1 MVLYLI
7 KLRTLLIIFHLI
19 KPIIPGGTMG
29 DPILHIVRG
38 HHVIQGIH
46 LLMKIAHVHLTV
58 IDHLVRAPKLERREL
73 HRHIVENDGGLLL
86 YPITDLLYGSLDNL
100 FMIEWQARKLVDRAP
115 TDRVGFI
122 GRTRLP
128 AILALGEISDREQPP
143 DLHLGSRLQPHHVE
157 PVRGTGG
164 GTDTTELFPFDA
176 PQARPI
182 IQYPIGGVI

>member
-1 MVLYLI
+1 
-7 KLRTLLIIFHLI
+7 
-19 KPIIPGGTMG
+19 MG

-100 FMIEWQARKLVDRAP
+100 FMIEWQARKIVDRHQ
-115 TDRVGFI
+115 RI
-122 GRTRLP
+122 
-128 AILALGEISDREQPP
+128 ESDLSAGHVFLLF
-143 DLHLGSRLQPHHVE
+143 LHK
-157 PVRGTGG
+157 
-164 GTDTTELFPFDA
+164 
-176 PQARPI
+176 AR
-182 IQYPIGGVI
+182 